1 MKDFATKRARVD
13 GKIEEKILS
22 QGAIAALPI
31 GRWILLGIVV
41 LIMVGYAIWSHH
53 AEFSGWLSSLGHHH
67 ASAVAKE
74 LDKAKADSKTSLK
87 NSSKNS
93 PAPQAVQ
100 FDFYHVLAS
109 DTGKGQGKV
118 EWLSSSSVAVP
129 SNESD
134 DESSQSNESS
144 QVGAKP
150 VNQPQKQSQ
159 SQSQSQI
166 QDPTEAQT
174 QTQDDSRMQASVRSP
189 STPKPPHSANQP
201 VSTVETPSSQ
211 VKVSVAETTKSSKA
225 MPVKSVAKVP
235 PKISAKT
242 LAKPAPKP
250 VIKTQDYDVQV
261 GIFSSKDKAEATRAK
276 LMLLGFEP
284 KVAKSAGGL
293 LRSSRYLVHFGL
305 IKNEHSAEALK
316 HQLEKAGITSSIV
329 SVMTTENPSGDS
341 HAA

>member
-67 ASAVAKE
+67 APAVAKE
-74 LDKAKADSKTSLK
+74 LDKAKTDSKTSLK

-144 QVGAKP
+144 QVSVKSLS
-150 VNQPQKQSQ
+150 QPQKQPQPQ
-159 SQSQSQI
+159 SQGQI
-166 QDPTEAQT
+166 QDQT
-174 QTQDDSRMQASVRSP
+174 QTQAQDESRVQASVRSS
-189 STPKPPHSANQP
+189 STPRPAHSANQA
-201 VSTVETPSSQ
+201 VSTAETPSAP
-211 VKVSVAETTKSSKA
+211 VKVSVPETIKSSKA
-225 MPVKSVAKVP
+225 TPVKLVAKAP
-235 PKISAKT
+235 PKNSAKT
-242 LAKPAPKP
+242 PVKPAPKP

-305 IKNEHSAEALK
+305 IKNEHSAEVLK

-329 SVMTTENPSGDS
+329 SIMTTENPSGDS